1 MARFLAQG
9 PVSAPALAPVPAP
22 VPARMVALLR
32 TLLSITGSLFL
43 LALTVLTA
51 GLALLLAGC
60 ASQDVAAP
68 SPELVKAQRDSF
80 HRHTRPHT
88 FSESP
93 EPYLKG
99 RLVGLRTDPKD
110 HPLLRTRVTL
120 TQRGSLQEVAASLA
134 RLAPVT
140 ALVTSE
146 DSDSLPALSSLPRPM
161 SPSAGAQIPGLEDLV
176 PAHLDLDFGLAS
188 GSILDVNYAGTLRG
202 LLDTIAGLSGYG
214 WDFDARTRRITFSR
228 LQVRTFVLAASVGT
242 VAWDS
247 QVSNRS
253 REQQGNALSG
263 DNINATVTS
272 GDTTSQ
278 TAQINTTKATLDVW
292 KDVETTVKGLLS
304 RAGTV
309 SINQSAGTLTVRDT
323 HSRLEAIARY
333 IEEMNARLE
342 RQVALCVRVWAL
354 EVSDASRLGLNLQ
367 TLFTSPDVAVEAGTA
382 SQATGS
388 LAAVSVLKGRLTGSS
403 ATLEALKE
411 WGNATQLTS
420 ASGLVMNNQ
429 PFPVQAVRRHAYLA
443 GMTMSTSEYSQ
454 TSEIT
459 PGEVTTGFA
468 MTLIP
473 HILPDRHV
481 LLQYNITLSS
491 LEDMTTIE
499 RDSIAVQLPQ
509 VSTRAFSQRTRLK
522 AGQTLVLAGF
532 EQDTASAT
540 RDLGLLSG
548 LRDHDASK
556 TLLVIS
562 IELEGADNV

>member
-1 MARFLAQG
+1 MTRFLAQG
-9 PVSAPALAPVPAP
+9 PVSAPALAP

-263 DNINATVTS
+263 DNINSTVTS

-354 EVSDASRLGLNLQ
+354 ERYFLYNMLRLLFFYLKSRTKLHQGVLGGDIALLGGRHNVGVDGCSDAGISMAKLFGDGGQVPGLSKHSTCDKMPHGIGRHFDPNLGAN
-367 TLFTSPDVAVEAGTA
+367 TLP
-382 SQATGS
+382 
-388 LAAVSVLKGRLTGSS
+388 
-403 ATLEALKE
+403 
-411 WGNATQLTS
+411 
-420 ASGLVMNNQ
+420 
-429 PFPVQAVRRHAYLA
+429 
-443 GMTMSTSEYSQ
+443 
-454 TSEIT
+454 
-459 PGEVTTGFA
+459 
-468 MTLIP
+468 
-473 HILPDRHV
+473 
-481 LLQYNITLSS
+481 
-491 LEDMTTIE
+491 TI
-499 RDSIAVQLPQ
+499 
-509 VSTRAFSQRTRLK
+509 
-522 AGQTLVLAGF
+522 
-532 EQDTASAT
+532 
-540 RDLGLLSG
+540 
-548 LRDHDASK
+548 
-556 TLLVIS
+556 
-562 IELEGADNV
+562 